1 MTDCHSIHSSAVNK
15 NAFRK
20 KKKSLILS
28 IHSSTFFSA
37 PTLHCYTTRK
47 HHTIGLVSHYKTC
60 TRLYLMLHTQFHV
73 TPTWTMFFL
82 SSAKLPLKTLLI
94 IILGFFMLRFTQI
107 FLGLRGRKG
116 FSPLKLLCFFLS
128 DKNFNN
134 WCVPF

>member
-1 MTDCHSIHSSAVNK
+1 MKDCHSIHSSAVNK

-73 TPTWTMFFL
+73 TPTWTMFFFIFCKTPVKDTAHHHSWVLYAKIYTNFSWTERQKRIL
-82 SSAKLPLKTLLI
+82 SLKIIMLLFI
-94 IILGFFMLRFTQI
+94 RQEL
-107 FLGLRGRKG
+107 
-116 FSPLKLLCFFLS
+116 
-128 DKNFNN
+128 
-134 WCVPF
+134 